1 MIMHHTFIVLDL
13 ETTGLDPQMEGII
26 EIAAVRL
33 DHGVETAH
41 FHRLVNPGVEIS
53 PASQAIHGIT
63 EEMIAD
69 APSVASMLPEFLEF
83 AGNYPLV
90 AHNAPFDIG
99 FLNRA
104 LGLASRPPLDNPI
117 FDSLD
122 IAKEVLPEQRSHKLE
137 AVCKALGHEA
147 QGFHRAL
154 DDARHLAIVFPQLLD
169 RYHQKQ
175 AWYRA
180 QFARIA
186 HIGHRYDQLGKLIED
201 LQAEQNEARR
211 VLQHYFNE
219 HPDAKV
225 TLPGGEALARATK
238 ESWDYDPAA
247 LLPLLEAW
255 GLKDR
260 MLKLDRPRLDRW
272 LLGDRLTDEQK
283 SQVTATRMLLGTTHR
298 ITRLAAPPPPAAP
311 IAPES
316 SPESTPQIET

>member
-1 MIMHHTFIVLDL
+1 MSHSTFIVLDL
-13 ETTGLDPQMEGII
+13 ETTGLDSQLEGII
-26 EIAAVRL
+26 EMAAVRL

-41 FHRLVNPGVEIS
+41 FHRLVNPGIEIS

-63 EEMIAD
+63 EAMIAD
-69 APSVASMLPEFLEF
+69 APSVSSVLPEFLAF

-104 LGLASRPPLDNPI
+104 LGLAGREPLGNPV
-117 FDSLD
+117 FDSLE

-154 DDARHLAIVFPQLLD
+154 DDARHLALVFPRLLE

-175 AWYRA
+175 AWYRS

-186 HIGHRYDQLGKLIED
+186 QVAQRYDQLGKLIED
-201 LQAEQNEARR
+201 LQAEQTEARR
-211 VLQHYFNE
+211 VLHHYFND
-219 HPDAKV
+219 HPEAKV
-225 TLPGGEALARATK
+225 LLPGGESLARATK
-238 ESWDYDPAA
+238 ESWDYDPAT
-247 LLPLLEAW
+247 LMPLLEAW

-272 LLGDRLTDEQK
+272 LTGDRLTDEQK
-283 SQVTATRMLLGTTHR
+283 AQVTGTRMLLGVTHR
-298 ITRLAAPPPPAAP
+298 ITRLSAPQPEPAAQAEPPPL
-311 IAPES
+311 PEV
-316 SPESTPQIET
+316 